1 MYNCFKS
8 VLHLLEQSV
17 RLQNV
22 DDADKNQEV
31 LALVVS
37 GWDPALHP
45 AVGDVVLVE
54 GIGLDALHWGGV
66 GHQLCHVR
74 LERPFSF
81 LNRLFSFTQV
91 SLGLVEVVDAQEERV
106 VHVIVALKKVAVSL
120 YCGHQC
126 LVGLR
131 VNVEALWD
139 HVKEIKILE
148 GWRFLCP
155 LLCRCLT
162 KREKCQLYYTILY
175 YNL

>member
-91 SLGLVEVVDAQEERV
+91 SLGLVEVVDAQEEGV
-106 VHVIVALKKVAVSL
+106 VHYVKALENPAVSL
-120 YCGHQC
+120 DGRHQSC
-126 LVGLR
+126 VGFGI
-131 VNVEALWD
+131 E
-139 HVKEIKILE
+139 VKTFRDEIQKIKILE
-148 GWRFLCP
+148 GWIFLRP
-155 LLCRCLT
+155 LTFRCLT
-162 KREKCQLYYTILY
+162 Q
-175 YNL
+175 N